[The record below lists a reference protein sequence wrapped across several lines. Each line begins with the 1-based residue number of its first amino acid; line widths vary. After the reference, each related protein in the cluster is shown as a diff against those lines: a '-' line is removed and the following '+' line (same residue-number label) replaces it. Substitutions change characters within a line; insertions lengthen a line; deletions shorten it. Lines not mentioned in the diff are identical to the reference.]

1 MICIFQHGN
10 STLVAHDPIDI
21 YQALDKNHDGHIS
34 KTEFKTS
41 VEHANGKSL
50 ATLTIIMS

>member
-1 MICIFQHGN
+1 M
-10 STLVAHDPIDI
+10 AHDPIDI

-50 ATLTIIMS
+50 ATLTIIIS